1 MVIGGMLLSEHD
13 VADWRRLARA
23 KERPAELP
31 YGIEWLEREHG
42 YVLGSPG
49 QSRTRLGRKM
59 RDVVEHRTGLRLQQ
73 PVAGLPDAFRSD
85 IVFALMD
92 QYGVV
97 PSWFKEHRLPPYAGR
112 PLVLLACWMAERA
125 ATRPELRESLA
136 RQARNTDLIVYWSAN
151 QTEILRSLGVT
162 EEALCHV
169 GFGVGTDYY
178 SGDVDAERDIDIL
191 AVGQDAGR
199 DYGTLLDAV
208 RGTDLRVDLVC
219 RPANLAGLVV
229 PGNVT
234 VHAPVPH
241 AAYRALLRRA
251 KVVAV
256 PTHLLAYPTGQS
268 VALEAASS
276 GAAVAVTSTPAM
288 DEYLD
293 ATVAWVPGVGDR
305 DGWRQLLA
313 EALDDPTERL
323 RRAGLAQQRVRQRYS
338 TRMMWAVVAER
349 LQRRGLV

>member
-1 MVIGGMLLSEHD
+1 MAIRGLLLSEHD
-13 VADWRRLARA
+13 VAAWRRLAGA
-23 KERPAELP
+23 EERPAELP

-49 QSRTRLGRKM
+49 QSSTRIGRKI

-73 PVAGLPDAFRSD
+73 PVAGLPEAFRSD

-97 PSWFKEHRLPPYAGR
+97 PAWFKEHRLPPYAGR

-136 RQARNTDLIVYWSAN
+136 RQARNTDLVVYWSAN
-151 QTEILRSLGVT
+151 QTEILRSLGVAD
-162 EEALCHV
+162 EALCHV

-178 SGDVDAERDIDIL
+178 NGDVDAERDIDIL

-208 RGTDLRVDLVC
+208 RGTTLRVDLVC
-219 RPANLAGLVV
+219 RPGNLAGLVA
-229 PGNVT
+229 PQNVT
-234 VHAPVPH
+234 VHDPVPH
-241 AAYRALLRRA
+241 AEYRALLRRA

-256 PTHLLAYPTGQS
+256 PTHRLSYPTGQS
-268 VALEAASS
+268 VALEAASC

-293 ATVAWVPGVGDR
+293 AAVAWMPGVGDQDR
-305 DGWRQLLA
+305 WREVLT
-313 EALDDPTERL
+313 EAMDNPAERL
-323 RRAGLAQQRVRQRYS
+323 RRAEWAQQRVRERYS